1 MKGFCFLCIWFGWYL
16 EITCA
21 KIYVVSPLGQFP
33 TDPST
38 QTWLQSTSL
47 ASTFNAVKERDA
59 VYVCD
64 GEVFEGPFTFGKKNV
79 NLSSY
84 PCNQSNAGIKPFFTV
99 SRQYQGTPTVNPISL
114 QWTYDLSGYKQ
125 YFDVVPSIA
134 GLWIN
139 GTRYYPAR
147 FPNLIDPANPVG
159 QSTSEFIYPQ
169 PWSSSTPYN
178 MVNSLQPSSPLKNMS
193 SNYWVGATL
202 RIRETDWGYTSRT
215 VAAVQSGKLIM
226 SANFSNAD
234 TISGGGFFIE
244 QNSLAEMDAPG
255 EFYFDSV
262 AYKLYVMPMSG
273 HQPSS
278 EMWFLAQ
285 NATLIASGG
294 GKGAALAIDY
304 PCVINGFQFRYGFVA
319 IDGSN
324 SLSLTNTD
332 VRDMVSLGVDGNI
345 RMVNCTFS
353 DIGAIGANLMPGPF
367 NLLVQSSSF
376 KNVALWAGY
385 YAQPTG
391 IMCFAQCTVQG
402 STFDGMGYAAIYPN
416 SAYSVVTGNAM
427 SNVMLGLADGGA
439 VYYGSQTGLIFTGN
453 SVVNIVGNTL
463 SGSVGH
469 RAIISTGFYLDT
481 FAYNATVVGNTIVT
495 NYGATP
501 DLMQSCVKLDNG
513 NTTVT
518 DNVCVGG
525 KFDIEMTSSA
535 VVLGLVIDRNVFT
548 PTPGTPGQTVPLLIS
563 LGGSRLSPPYLP
575 TRATF
580 RSITNNTFCMT
591 SPNTSAAAW
600 SPIYLGYTPIST
612 ANNLGISN
620 FVNIS
625 TNRKDTSGRCFSSTT
640 SLGTTTGGKGKAT
653 TTSPRPLSTKQPS
666 SSSVRKTTTV
676 SASTS
681 AAPAPVTSLSPSSSS
696 QAPGPVT
703 SSVLPLSTT
712 YPWLPPSTNSSL
724 SESANSSL
732 LSPTNASLPPPTNSS
747 MPLPSSTP
755 PGPGRRAGARPVLLR
770 SVPRLDASWESSL
783 AAHLLRRHALVSA
796 DERPRMELPAAAR
809 PSQVRREASG

>member
-1 MKGFCFLCIWFGWYL
+1 MKMRSRFSLIFGCFLSAHCS
-16 EITCA
+16 
-21 KIYVVSPLGQFP
+21 KVYVVSPLGQFP
-33 TDPST
+33 TGPNT
-38 QTWLQSTSL
+38 ETWLQSTSL
-47 ASTFNAVKERDA
+47 ASTLNRVKENDA

-64 GEVFEGPFTFGKKNV
+64 GEVFEGPFTLNKKNV
-79 NLSSY
+79 NFSSY

-99 SRQYQGTPTVNPISL
+99 SRQYQGTPTVDPVSL

-147 FPNLIDPANPVG
+147 FPNLLDPANPVG

-169 PWSSSTPYN
+169 PWNHSTPYN
-178 MVNSLQPSSPLKNMS
+178 MVNSLQPSTPLKNMT

-202 RIRETDWGYTSRT
+202 RIRETDWGYTTRT
-215 VAAVQSGKLIM
+215 VAAVQGGKLIM
-226 SANFSNAD
+226 SANFSNSG

-244 QNSLAEMDAPG
+244 HNRITEMDAPG

-324 SLSLTNTD
+324 SLSLTNSD
-332 VRDMVSLGVDGNI
+332 VRDMVSLGVDGNMRI
-345 RMVNCTFS
+345 VNCTFS

-385 YAQPTG
+385 YAQPAG

-402 STFDGMGYAAIYPN
+402 STFDSMGYAAIYPN
-416 SAYSVVTGNAM
+416 SAYSVVTGNVM
-427 SNVMLGLADGGA
+427 SNVMLGLSDGGA
-439 VYYGSQTGLIFTGN
+439 VYYGSQSGLVFTGN
-453 SVVNIVGNTL
+453 TVVNIVGNTL
-463 SGSVGH
+463 SGSIVH

-481 FAYNATVVGNTIVT
+481 YAYNATIVGNTIVT
-495 NYGATP
+495 NYGPTP
-501 DLMQSCVKLDNG
+501 DLLQSCVKLDNG
-513 NTTVT
+513 NTTIT
-518 DNVCVGG
+518 NNVCIGG
-525 KFDIEMTSSA
+525 KFDIEMTTSA
-535 VVLGLVIDRNVFT
+535 VVLGLVINQNVFS
-548 PTPGTPGQTVPLLIS
+548 PTPGTPGQSVPLFIS
-563 LGGSRLSPPYLP
+563 LGGSRLKAPYLP
-575 TRATF
+575 TSATF
-580 RSITNNTFCMT
+580 RSIAHNTFCMT
-591 SPNTSAAAW
+591 APNTSAAAW

-612 ANNLGISN
+612 ANNLGIGN

-625 TNRKDTSGRCFSSTT
+625 TNRKDTSGRCLSSSTA
-640 SLGTTTGGKGKAT
+640 LGTTTVGKGKT
-653 TTSPRPLSTKQPS
+653 TTTTPRQLSTTQTS
-666 SSSVRKTTTV
+666 SQKTTSSV
-676 SASTS
+676 AGGSTS
-681 AAPAPVTSLSPSSSS
+681 SACAPVTSPSRASTSQSLSLRGSSS
-696 QAPGPVT
+696 
-703 SSVLPLSTT
+703 LPA
-712 YPWLPPSTNSSL
+712 STNSSL
-724 SESANSSL
+724 PASSATNSSL
-732 LSPTNASLPPPTNSS
+732 LSIAFSSLPVSTNLSLL
-747 MPLPSSTP
+747 LPSSTP
-755 PGPGRRAGARPVLLR
+755 TGQDRRAIARPIPTR
-770 SVPRLDASWESSL
+770 PVPGLDATWESSL
-783 AAHLLRRHALVSA
+783 AAHLLRRRKFIQEVKKQRDIETKNTVGL
-796 DERPRMELPAAAR
+796 R
-809 PSQVRREASG
+809 Q